1 MKRNGAEQPR
11 ETSSC
16 GAGVEAGAGQE
27 RNAECGM
34 RAVVRDALR
43 DSLDPTEG
51 WLEDSAMD
59 WKT

>member
-1 MKRNGAEQPR
+1 
-11 ETSSC
+11 
-16 GAGVEAGAGQE
+16 
-27 RNAECGM
+27 M

-59 WKT
+59 RKT